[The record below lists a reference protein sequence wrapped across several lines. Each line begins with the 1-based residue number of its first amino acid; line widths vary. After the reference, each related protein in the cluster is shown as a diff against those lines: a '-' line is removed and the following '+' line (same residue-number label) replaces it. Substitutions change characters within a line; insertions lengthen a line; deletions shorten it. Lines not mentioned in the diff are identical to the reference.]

1 MPSKLAKDFLSFAD
15 LAAAYQRD
23 KDYRIVQVPR
33 PGSSTAVLAP
43 HGGGIEAYTADIAR
57 GIAGDDFGLYVF
69 EGLLKAGNF
78 AALHLSSE
86 FFDEPDCLEMLESC
100 DRVVSVHGCGKPG
113 EVVLLGGR
121 DHVLRDAIAARL
133 SAAGLACEDAPAGLA
148 GTDPRNVCNRGRS
161 GSGVQLE
168 VSLDLRQSQRRAVL
182 VRAVRDVLLG
192 DASGSI
198 RQAGPEPRP

>member
-1 MPSKLAKDFLSFAD
+1 MPTTLAKDFQSFSD

-43 HGGGIEAYTADIAR
+43 HGGGIEAYTSDIAR
-57 GIAGDDFGLYVF
+57 AIAGDDFGLYLF
-69 EGLLKAGNF
+69 EGLLRAGNF

-86 FFDEPDCLEMLESC
+86 RFDEPACIEMLAWC
-100 DRVVSVHGCGKPG
+100 DRVVSVHGCATAG

-121 DHVLRDAIAARL
+121 DDALRGAIAAQLR
-133 SAAGLACEDAPAGLA
+133 AAGLTCEDAPSGLA
-148 GTDPRNVCNRGRS
+148 GADPNNVCNRGRT

-168 VSLDLRQSQRRAVL
+168 VSMALRRSQRRSVF
-182 VRAVRDVLLG
+182 VRAVRDVLL
-192 DASGSI
+192 A
-198 RQAGPEPRP
+198 

>member
-1 MPSKLAKDFLSFAD
+1 MPTKLAKDFRSYAD

-23 KDYRIVQVPR
+23 QDYRIVQVPR

-43 HGGGIEAYTADIAR
+43 HGGGIEAYTSDIAR

-69 EGLLKAGNF
+69 EGQLRAGNF

-86 FFDEPDCLEMLESC
+86 LFDEPECLNMLASC
-100 DRVVSVHGCGKPG
+100 DRVVSVHGCGVAG

-121 DHVLRDAIAARL
+121 DHVLRGAIAAQL
-133 SAAGLACEDAPAGLA
+133 QAAGLTCDDAPSGLA
-148 GTDPRNVCNRGRS
+148 GTDPRNICNRGRT

-168 VSLDLRQSQRRAVL
+168 VSMGLRRSPRRSVL
-182 VRAVRDVLLG
+182 VRAVRLALQ
-192 DASGSI
+192 S
-198 RQAGPEPRP
+198 